1 MFVENKRFKVILD
14 ANGIVSSIYDK
25 KDNKEIILS
34 NNPIKV
40 LIDNDNI
47 LEKST
52 VQISNVDKKTIV
64 SKYITN
70 STTNYRVSV
79 EISYKITKSNVS
91 VEVKV
96 INLDNVNINCVVLF
110 EQEVIYTDLI
120 NTKTVVNG
128 RYVNVVEGNS
138 VELQKPNCIDI
149 NVDKNNLLNLVLFGY
164 TNVSIL
170 AEEKKEKLA
179 CISYLQI
186 PSNSFVVTNACFNVK
201 NDVKVTTI
209 LKYFLV
215 VFLLFATLFSIP
227 AYKYLGYYYYVT
239 SQYDGEVNKEQMQE
253 AIYSGITQGLN
264 NPYSSY
270 LTDED
275 YALLMNQSDIFGFAL
290 MPDPNY
296 NIMIGSIE
304 NNTQADKSG
313 LCPGD
318 IILSVD
324 GQKVNVRTVDLFYE
338 ITQEDKEYT
347 FNIYRP
353 ASNQTLDVKLSKAKP
368 IIDTV
373 SYKMYDSNNK
383 KYGYIK
389 ITSFEEETIEQF
401 KEALNSVKTQGMDEL
416 IIDVC
421 DNPGGNVATV
431 QAILSMLVKTNEP
444 IFQFTSDG
452 EVVQNFYSDLEEDFD
467 YPISVLQNENS
478 ASASEMLSLV
488 LKEYKDANIIGTKS
502 YGKGTGQSIIKNSFG
517 PGYIKL
523 TTFHWQSGKGT
534 SIEGVGVEPTT
545 EVSEAYDSIV
555 PLYLTDMVTINSEGK
570 NALLLN
576 RYLYYLGYNTD
587 PNSMV
592 CNQTTID
599 ALNQF
604 CRDNG
609 LSANSKLTPEIAKVL
624 VKKAKESY
632 NQPKYN
638 PILKTALGQ

>member
-170 AEEKKEKLA
+170 AEEKKEKLV

-227 AYKYLGYYYYVT
+227 AYKYLGYYYYVI
-239 SQYDGEVNKEQMQE
+239 SQYDGEINK
-253 AIYSGITQGLN
+253 
-264 NPYSSY
+264 
-270 LTDED
+270 
-275 YALLMNQSDIFGFAL
+275 
-290 MPDPNY
+290 
-296 NIMIGSIE
+296 
-304 NNTQADKSG
+304 
-313 LCPGD
+313 
-318 IILSVD
+318 
-324 GQKVNVRTVDLFYE
+324 
-338 ITQEDKEYT
+338 
-347 FNIYRP
+347 
-353 ASNQTLDVKLSKAKP
+353 
-368 IIDTV
+368 
-373 SYKMYDSNNK
+373 
-383 KYGYIK
+383 
-389 ITSFEEETIEQF
+389 
-401 KEALNSVKTQGMDEL
+401 
-416 IIDVC
+416 
-421 DNPGGNVATV
+421 
-431 QAILSMLVKTNEP
+431 
-444 IFQFTSDG
+444 
-452 EVVQNFYSDLEEDFD
+452 
-467 YPISVLQNENS
+467 
-478 ASASEMLSLV
+478 
-488 LKEYKDANIIGTKS
+488 
-502 YGKGTGQSIIKNSFG
+502 
-517 PGYIKL
+517 
-523 TTFHWQSGKGT
+523 
-534 SIEGVGVEPTT
+534 
-545 EVSEAYDSIV
+545 
-555 PLYLTDMVTINSEGK
+555 
-570 NALLLN
+570 
-576 RYLYYLGYNTD
+576 
-587 PNSMV
+587 
-592 CNQTTID
+592 
-599 ALNQF
+599 
-604 CRDNG
+604 
-609 LSANSKLTPEIAKVL
+609 
-624 VKKAKESY
+624 
-632 NQPKYN
+632 
-638 PILKTALGQ
+638 

>member
-1 MFVENKRFKVILD
+1 MFVESKRFKVLLD

-64 SKYITN
+64 SKYLTN

-79 EISYKITKSNVS
+79 EITYKISKSNVS
-91 VEVKV
+91 IEVKV
-96 INLDNVNINCVVLF
+96 INLDTVNINCIVLF

-128 RYVNVVEGNS
+128 RYVNLVEGNS
-138 VELQKPNCIDI
+138 VELQKPNSID
-149 NVDKNNLLNLVLFGY
+149 VSVGKNKLLNLVLFGY
-164 TNVSIL
+164 TNVTFL
-170 AEEKKEKLA
+170 AQDKKEKLA
-179 CISYLQI
+179 CVSHLQI
-186 PSNSFVVTNACFNVK
+186 PSNSFVVTNASFNAKKEVK
-201 NDVKVTTI
+201 ATTV

-215 VFLLFATLFSIP
+215 VILLFATFFSIP

-239 SQYDGEVNKEQMQE
+239 SAYDGEVNKEQMQE
-253 AIYSGITQGLN
+253 AIFSGITQGLN

-275 YALLMNQSDIFGFAL
+275 FALLMNQSDVFGFQL

-304 NNTQADKSG
+304 NNTQADKSD

-318 IILSVD
+318 ILLSVD
-324 GQKVNVRTVDLFYE
+324 GQKVDVRTVDLFYE

-401 KEALNSVKTQGMDEL
+401 KEALNKVEDEGMDEL

-421 DNPGGNVATV
+421 DNPGGNVDTV
-431 QAILSMLVKTNEP
+431 QAILSMLVKTEEP
-444 IFQFTSDG
+444 LFQFTSGG
-452 EVVQNFYSDLEEDFD
+452 EVVQNFYSDLEEEFD
-467 YPISVLQNENS
+467 YPITVLQNENS

-488 LKEYKDANIIGTKS
+488 LKEYKDANIVGSKS
-502 YGKGTGQSIIKNSFG
+502 YGKGTGQSIGKNFFG
-517 PGYIKL
+517 PGYVKL

-534 SIEGVGVEPTT
+534 SIEGVGIEPTT
-545 EVSEAYDSIV
+545 EVSDAYDSIT
-555 PLYLTDMVTINSEGK
+555 PLYLTDMVTLNSEGK

-592 CNQTTID
+592 CSQTTID

-604 CRDNG
+604 SSDNG
-609 LSANSKLTPEIAKVL
+609 LSADSKLTPEIAKVL
-624 VKKAKESY
+624 VKKTKESY